1 MDNINKLLN
10 QNPRSLIESKQE
22 PNRENERELQER
34 AESLTDKAWT
44 KLTAMYGHKFASQ
57 FGETP
62 DDTWVTCLRGISPR
76 QIADGLNACLES
88 HPVWPPGA
96 AQFRGL
102 CLGLFIEKDGT
113 DSWQQRKMAALD
125 KKPRKIALPIGEEI
139 RLERQEKGNKA
150 LGDILGMFDDE

>member
-1 MDNINKLLN
+1 
-10 QNPRSLIESKQE
+10 
-22 PNRENERELQER
+22 
-34 AESLTDKAWT
+34 
-44 KLTAMYGHKFASQ
+44 MYGHKFASQ

-102 CLGLFIEKDGT
+102 CLGLIVDKDGL
-113 DSWQQRKMAALD
+113 DNWEHRKMAALAREP
-125 KKPRKIALPIGEEI
+125 KKIALPIGEEL
-139 RLERQEKGNKA
+139 RKEREAAGKKV
-150 LGDILGMFDDE
+150 LSDILGMFDDE